1 MQWESFRYVFKVL
14 IDTAFGRLYRCFS
27 ITLKLILSLSD
38 RRKIFTSDWLWIEV
52 CHNAAFSIVDITMT
66 TTSKNFEIDKI
77 RILRDLDLVLK
88 IRHQE
93 LIVWC

>member
-52 CHNAAFSIVDITMT
+52 CHNAAFSIRDITMT
-66 TTSKNFEIDKI
+66 TISKNFEIDKI

-93 LIVWC
+93 LIVRC